1 MKIAITGA
9 NGFLAGYVLQEVIS
23 SGNSCV
29 LVTRKPGERFGID
42 FFMSDYSKNSL
53 MDILKDSDAI
63 VHLASTRKVYE
74 GILDYK
80 QELQI
85 TENLY
90 AAAHALGIQNII
102 FASSISVYS
111 GTDLPYTEKTIPNP
125 AGVYGLSK
133 LVCEQIGNQYSSKY
147 GMKIKNFRFAHLYGA
162 NEDNNY
168 MINRFF
174 RQGYHHEQM
183 TVHAQ
188 SIAKREFLYAKDAAK
203 AVMVGLNQK
212 ELSGAFNI
220 GSTEYLTNEEIA
232 KIICSAM
239 SPEMEVMLGSETE
252 TIESSYMDSSKMMN
266 TLGYRPQYT
275 LFSATKEIQNAMR
288 KNV

>member
-1 MKIAITGA
+1 
-9 NGFLAGYVLQEVIS
+9 
-23 SGNSCV
+23 
-29 LVTRKPGERFGID
+29 
-42 FFMSDYSKNSL
+42 
-53 MDILKDSDAI
+53 
-63 VHLASTRKVYE
+63 
-74 GILDYK
+74 
-80 QELQI
+80 
-85 TENLY
+85 
-90 AAAHALGIQNII
+90 
-102 FASSISVYS
+102 
-111 GTDLPYTEKTIPNP
+111 
-125 AGVYGLSK
+125 
-133 LVCEQIGNQYSSKY
+133 
-147 GMKIKNFRFAHLYGA
+147 
-162 NEDNNY
+162 

-266 TLGYRPQYT
+266 TFMEELEWSIASSCLTQTCKFFLLIIADNGKSSDSSLRLGHHP
-275 LFSATKEIQNAMR
+275 FSNSNNTFC
-288 KNV
+288 